1 VLDFDDA
8 MRLEYRLVHRFVA
21 GHDFRE
27 GVRALIIDK
36 DNRPEWRPSTL
47 EEVTAA
53 DVEAYFRPLP
63 GGDLPLAR
71 HDRTG

>member
-1 VLDFDDA
+1 

-36 DNRPEWRPSTL
+36 DNRPKWRPSSL
-47 EEVTAA
+47 EDVTAA

-63 GGDLPLAR
+63 GGDLSLPGHHSA
-71 HDRTG
+71 G